1 MTIIAPLRMHPIG
14 GNTDL
19 RRGFAAPP
27 RSRGP
32 RGSSR
37 AWAARQG
44 RHVTWS
50 WDGNDR
56 SRVKVLAWYDGEWG
70 YSNRLVEL
78 AQKVLVEQPA
88 LV

>member
-1 MTIIAPLRMHPIG
+1 METIVVGVDGSDGACAVLE
-14 GNTDL
+14 
-19 RRGFAAPP
+19 FAV
-27 RSRGP
+27 GE
-32 RGSSR
+32 
-37 AWAARQG
+37 AA
-44 RHVTWS
+44 VV
-50 WDGNDR
+50 DG